1 MMPAAHGRRRPFP
14 YGPLLTLVLILIA
27 PASAMSAGA
36 APAPRADL
44 YRGQVIVTGRDDT
57 AERQRGIQEAL
68 RQVLVKLSGDA
79 GLARDPALT
88 SLLPDAADLMTSYRY
103 RDRLKGVQVMDE
115 QGTRERSQWLIV
127 EFDPQS
133 VHRALET
140 LGRRPW
146 LAERPRLLALL
157 VVKDAVGA
165 YVVGTQTKRG
175 FGQREAFRQ
184 AADELGL
191 SLVLPQLEGTAG
203 TSPKFEV
210 ISGPTAGTYVP
221 RRELG
226 TVLIGAMSATPA
238 GKWRSDWVLL
248 WRDTRVSWAVAE
260 TTFDRAIDAALAH
273 AAARFAGIETGEPG
287 P

>member
-1 MMPAAHGRRRPFP
+1 MIQTAKGRSRPNP
-14 YGPLLTLVLILIA
+14 CCRLLILVLILFA
-27 PASAMSAGA
+27 PSAAVDAGT
-36 APAPRADL
+36 APSPDRSL
-44 YRGQVIVTGRDDT
+44 YWGQVIVTGQDNL
-57 AERQRGIQEAL
+57 AERQRGIQDAL

-79 GLARDPALT
+79 GIARDPAL
-88 SLLPDAADLMTSYRY
+88 SSVLPTAADLVASFRY

-127 EFDPQS
+127 DFDPSS
-133 VHRALET
+133 VHRVLEA

-146 LAERPRLLALL
+146 LADRPRLLVLL
-157 VVKDAVGA
+157 VIKDAAGA
-165 YVVGTQTKRG
+165 YVVGTRTKRG

-184 AADELGL
+184 AANDLGL
-191 SLVLPQLEGTAG
+191 SLVLPQLVGTAG
-203 TSPKFEV
+203 TAPTFEV
-210 ISGPTAGTYVP
+210 ISGRTAGEHVP

-226 TVLIGAMSATPA
+226 TVLIGAMSTTAT

-273 AAARFAGIETGEPG
+273 SAARFAGIETGKR
-287 P
+287 